1 MSDSSATPGLLSS
14 AEYERRKV
22 FLDGLKGLTKS
33 EYIEIVRILQRH
45 EAPYSENDN
54 GIFFNVASVPQPVF
68 DALELFMN
76 FTHMNRKHLAERELY
91 MSTLKPTSK
100 PADVVVENNV

>member
-1 MSDSSATPGLLSS
+1 MSDSSAPGLLSPV
-14 AEYERRKV
+14 EYERRKV
-22 FLDGLKGLTKS
+22 FLEGLKGLTKA

-45 EAPYSENDN
+45 EAPFSENDN
-54 GIFFNVASVPQPVF
+54 GIFFNVANVSQAVF

-76 FTHMNRKHLAERELY
+76 FTHMNRKYLAERELY

-100 PADVVVENNV
+100 PSDIVVEK

>member
-1 MSDSSATPGLLSS
+1 MSDSSVPGLLAS
-14 AEYERRKV
+14 AEYERRKT
-22 FLDGLKGLTKS
+22 FLDGLKGLTKA

-45 EAPYSENDN
+45 DAQFSENDN
-54 GIFFNVASVPQPVF
+54 GIFFNVANVSQEVF

-91 MSTLKPTSK
+91 MSTLTPTTKPS
-100 PADVVVENNV
+100 DIVVEK